1 MILIALIL
9 NTIMNDPFIAAIK
22 HYEGFYSEP
31 YLCPAGKWTIG
42 YGHLCERGHPPISEE
57 KALMYLFTDLAH
69 AYRAVQRAVPELI
82 DDPDIPSHRA
92 MAIVSWTFNLGEG
105 NLRSSTMLKRLKERD
120 WDRALVELK
129 RWDKATDPK
138 TGKKIALKGLTK
150 RRNCEAVYFDTGKVE
165 IF

>member
-1 MILIALIL
+1 
-9 NTIMNDPFIAAIK
+9 MNDPFIAAIK

-31 YLCPAGKWTIG
+31 YLCPAGEWTIG
-42 YGHLCERGHPPISEE
+42 YGHLCDKNHPPISEE
-57 KALMYLFTDLAH
+57 KATLYLFTDLAH

-120 WDRALVELK
+120 WGSAVAELK

-138 TGKKIALKGLTK
+138 TGKKRTLKGLTK
-150 RRNCEAVYFDTGKVE
+150 RRSSEAVYFDTGKVE